1 MKRSGASQK
10 GFTLMELLLVLTITA
25 LLLAVAPA
33 MIQKAFPTLKLK
45 AATRDLVQEI
55 RYIQNAAI
63 INGQTA
69 DIQFDVEQGKYR
81 SDLVNAGEI
90 RSLPAGLHFSIA
102 QNQRRLL
109 NSGPTRFTFYPD
121 GSSSGGEIH
130 LGIEK
135 KRLKISVD
143 WLTSKIQ
150 VDEAQTT
157 L

>member
-1 MKRSGASQK
+1 MRHWGASQG

-45 AATRDLVQEI
+45 AATRDLVQEV

-69 DIQFDVEQGKYR
+69 DIQFDIEQGRYQ
-81 SDLVNAGEI
+81 SDLVNAGEV
-90 RSLPAGLHFSIA
+90 RSLPAGLHFSSA
-102 QNQRRLL
+102 QNQRHLL
-109 NSGPTRFTFYPD
+109 DSSPTRFTFYPD
-121 GSSSGGEIH
+121 GSSSGGEIL

-135 KRLKISVD
+135 KWLKISVD

-150 VDEAQTT
+150 VDEVQAT